1 MVLIKPILFCLM
13 LLSWSSHGSKPS
25 ESSIGYESVE
35 EALNAMKNS
44 PGAAVRYENGW
55 TVVNFQNKRIL
66 WLFTP
71 EDHPAHPSAVKRE
84 VVHNDK
90 ASPAKIKGT
99 TLGYC
104 YPWYTTLNPIFMSVE
119 RSSSHMPT
127 ATATA
132 VPSARRGSHFLMRT
146 WSN

>member
-90 ASPAKIKGT
+90 GISLDMNVSCKSTKEACDQ
-99 TLGYC
+99 LVEEFEL
-104 YPWYTTLNPIFMSVE
+104 LNESI
-119 RSSSHMPT
+119 RQK
-127 ATATA
+127 
-132 VPSARRGSHFLMRT
+132 MRLE
-146 WSN
+146 N